1 MADFGADVE
10 LEDFRAEAAA
20 WLKENF
26 PPALA
31 GKAALSTDRH
41 GSGDIAKWRK
51 AIGEKGWATPTWPA
65 EYGGGGLSPAQARV
79 LGQEMAK
86 IGAFN
91 PLMFGMGVTM
101 IGPTIMDYGTE
112 EQKKTHLPPIIRGEV
127 QWCVGYSEPN
137 AGSDLAS
144 LQTKAVDA
152 GDHWVINGQ
161 KTWTS
166 GAQYS
171 DWCGLLTRTDPTAK
185 KHDGISF
192 MLVDMHQPGIETR
205 PIALIAGA
213 SPFCETFFTDAKAPK
228 DALLGQLNVG
238 WTVGKRLLQHERAS
252 QTGAIGGS
260 RTVPLSQVAK
270 RYVEVEADGRIA
282 DQDLRTRLVLHE
294 MDARVHGL
302 TLARVMA
309 ESKEA
314 NGATNGASVLKNSAT
329 HVAQT
334 RAELTL
340 EIMGAQGLG
349 WAGDDFTREEIETV
363 RGWLGGKAMSIYGG
377 SFEIQNNII
386 SKRILGL
393 PDNTQS
399 SGSQPSELHR
409 KCEAAV
415 EIGGFIATAEPAANH
430 RIQP

>member
-1 MADFGADVE
+1 MADFGAEIE

-20 WLKENF
+20 WLKANF
-26 PPALA
+26 PAALA
-31 GKAALSTDRH
+31 GKGQLAMSERSSAPADLV
-41 GSGDIAKWRK
+41 AWRK
-51 AIGEKGWATPTWPA
+51 AIGEKGWATPTWPTQ
-65 EYGGGGLSPAQARV
+65 YGGGGLSPQQARV
-79 LGQEMAK
+79 LAQEMAK

-91 PLMFGMGVTM
+91 PLLFGMGITM
-101 IGPTIMDYGTE
+101 IGPTILDYGTDA
-112 EQKKTHLPPIIRGEV
+112 QKAQHIPPIVRGEV

-144 LQTKAVDA
+144 LQTKAIDA

-171 DWCGLLTRTDPTAK
+171 DWCGLLTRTDPTAR

-213 SPFCETFFTDAKAPK
+213 SPFCETFFTDAVAPK

-252 QTGAIGGS
+252 QTGAIGGG
-260 RTVPLSQVAK
+260 RQAPLSQVAK
-270 RYVEVEADGRIA
+270 RYAEVDADGRIA
-282 DQDLRTRLVLHE
+282 DPDLRSRLTRHE
-294 MDARVHGL
+294 MDARTHAL

-329 HVAQT
+329 HVAQA

-340 EIMGAQGLG
+340 EVMGGQGLG
-349 WAGDDFTREEIETV
+349 WEGETFSREEIETV
-363 RGWLGGKAMSIYGG
+363 RGWLSGKAMSIYGG
-377 SFEIQNNII
+377 SAEIQNNII

-393 PDNTQS
+393 PDTTHS
-399 SGSQPSELHR
+399 S
-409 KCEAAV
+409 
-415 EIGGFIATAEPAANH
+415 
-430 RIQP
+430 

>member
-1 MADFGADVE
+1 MADFGADIE
-10 LEDFRAEAAA
+10 LEDFRAKASA
-20 WLKENF
+20 WLAANF
-26 PPALA
+26 PASLA
-31 GKAALSTDRH
+31 GKGQLAMSERSTPGADLV
-41 GSGDIAKWRK
+41 AWRK

-65 EYGGGGLSPAQARV
+65 QYGAGGLSPAQARV
-79 LGQEMAK
+79 LAQEMAK

-91 PLMFGMGVTM
+91 PLLFGMGITM
-101 IGPTIMDYGTE
+101 IGPTILDYGTDA
-112 EQKKTHLPPIIRGEV
+112 QKAQHIPPIVRGEV

-171 DWCGLLTRTDPTAK
+171 DWCGLLTRTDPNVK

-192 MLVDMHQPGIETR
+192 MLVDMHQPAIETR
-205 PIALIAGA
+205 PIKLIAGA
-213 SPFCETFFTDAKAPK
+213 SPFCETFFTDAVAPK

-252 QTGAIGGS
+252 QTGAIGGG
-260 RTVPLSQVAK
+260 RQAPLNQLAK
-270 RYVEVEADGRIA
+270 RYVEVDADGRIA
-282 DQDLRTRLVLHE
+282 DPDLRTRLVRHE
-294 MDARVHGL
+294 MDAKIHGL

-329 HVAQT
+329 NVAQT

-349 WAGDDFTREEIETV
+349 WEGEDFTREEIETV
-363 RGWLGGKAMSIYGG
+363 RGWLSGKAMSIYGG
-377 SFEIQNNII
+377 SAEIQNNII

-393 PDNTQS
+393 PDTTHS
-399 SGSQPSELHR
+399 S
-409 KCEAAV
+409 
-415 EIGGFIATAEPAANH
+415 
-430 RIQP
+430 